1 MFYFHNDV
9 TVELSNTQLAL
20 QGTDTK
26 GFVMITSTMSRIL
39 NYEHKP
45 QWREGDLRIKK
56 SWVAK
61 VEEMQVSKF
70 VNFMLVP
77 PYVCVIY
84 VRTYPCLILYLN
96 PFLVFCNTTEAH

>member
-1 MFYFHNDV
+1 MDKSLCFKLYILNI

-26 GFVMITSTMSRIL
+26 GFVIVTSTMSRIL
-39 NYEHKP
+39 NYEHNP

-70 VNFMLVP
+70 VNFHASFSI
-77 PYVCVIY
+77 C
-84 VRTYPCLILYLN
+84 
-96 PFLVFCNTTEAH
+96 